1 MGTAGQDGT
10 GGQPRQECV
19 VLPKSPRDLA
29 GQGQGQ
35 GAKGQGRGMA
45 VSSPTPSGGGKA
57 VTSPALPGPRPG
69 APRLGFVRD
78 GLLLA
83 GSQWSCVAEA
93 LSPHAE
99 TRQVDREVRSRCSL
113 GLRSYRQVQVRRSPS
128 CHPGPL
134 QAGDVFLETSAC
146 LQRFPCLAS
155 PHRGPSVCGAAAVTC
170 VNNHPGKVDCSS
182 QPPWEVGRRL
192 RVPGEETEAQ
202 RGEVTPPKTHS

>member
-1 MGTAGQDGT
+1 MVWPLIPYLTRPGSQGSPAGSDFPFQDCSPPGAC
-10 GGQPRQECV
+10 GHRRPGWYQGASPGRSVWSSPSHRKREE
-19 VLPKSPRDLA
+19 PRDRAEAWLCLPPPPLVV
-29 GQGQGQ
+29 GSQSHLQ
-35 GAKGQGRGMA
+35 
-45 VSSPTPSGGGKA
+45 
-57 VTSPALPGPRPG
+57 PGPRPG
-69 APRLGFVRD
+69 APHLGFVRD

-99 TRQVDREVRSRCSL
+99 TRQVDREGRSRCSL

-170 VNNHPGKVDCSS
+170 VNNHPGKVDC
-182 QPPWEVGRRL
+182 PLNHPGR
-192 RVPGEETEAQ
+192 
-202 RGEVTPPKTHS
+202 